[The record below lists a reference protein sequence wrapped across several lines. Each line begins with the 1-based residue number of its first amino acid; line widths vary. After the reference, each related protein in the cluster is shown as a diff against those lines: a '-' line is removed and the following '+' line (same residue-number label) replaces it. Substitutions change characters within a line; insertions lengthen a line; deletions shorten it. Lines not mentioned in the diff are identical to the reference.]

1 MRNDDVPKYPKE
13 HVVLRLKRTSTLFEV
28 PQAVPEMTQPVP
40 SSYPSTGLQSP
51 ALGKGANGRCSAPTV
66 SPPFP

>member
-40 SSYPSTGLQSP
+40 SSYPLRGLQSP
-51 ALGKGANGRCSAPTV
+51 ARET
-66 SPPFP
+66 